1 MMFLP
6 MSSTA
11 LLMSKE
17 DIPDFTLFSLG
28 SLLLLAASLAWSF
41 LREGNH
47 ALAAGQFSR
56 SAGQEVSS

>member
-1 MMFLP
+1 MMMFLP

-28 SLLLLAASLAWSF
+28 SNSSSSMLCVRRRRAASSSP
-41 LREGNH
+41 H
-47 ALAAGQFSR
+47 AAALQLFGC
-56 SAGQEVSS
+56 